1 MLMCLIAL
9 MCMHARAYVLLPQ
22 WRIKKLYRHFHQ
34 DRCCCLLGLHTDD
47 YCFWLITMC
56 ADTED
61 GLLAA
66 DTAPVA
72 DVFCWIM
79 LAALVRRL
87 ISHPVNMTAGTTTV
101 VHTTKMSQS
110 RAFRVLLRT
119 VYSSEH

>member
-1 MLMCLIAL
+1 
-9 MCMHARAYVLLPQ
+9 MHARAYVLLPQ
-22 WRIKKLYRHFHQ
+22 WQIKNYTVTFIRTAAAATCLVYR
-34 DRCCCLLGLHTDD
+34 TDGD
-47 YCFWLITMC
+47 CFRLITMC